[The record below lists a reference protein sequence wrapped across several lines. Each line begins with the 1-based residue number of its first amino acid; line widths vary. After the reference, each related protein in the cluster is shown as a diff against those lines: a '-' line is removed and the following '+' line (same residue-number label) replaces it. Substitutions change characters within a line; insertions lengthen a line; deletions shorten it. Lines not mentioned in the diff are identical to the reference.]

1 MDLRRQPF
9 EPHAVGARL
18 PTLTEVVEVALP
30 PLPASAAPAP
40 AEPAAPELP
49 PAPPAPPPIDAA
61 ALGTQLLDALLPRI
75 DAFVEAR
82 LRESLARL
90 TTVVVADARTALA
103 AELRSAVADA
113 VAGALTE
120 PEPNGGEGRG
130 GDGRADEPRAGDF
143 GDDAADG
150 KR

>member
-30 PLPASAAPAP
+30 PLPAEAEPP
-40 AEPAAPELP
+40 AEPSAPAA
-49 PAPPAPPPIDAA
+49 APAPPPIDAA
-61 ALGTQLLDALLPRI
+61 ALGTQLLEALLPRI

-82 LRESLARL
+82 LREALARL

-113 VAGALTE
+113 VAAALAPRGEVGDDVGAAT
-120 PEPNGGEGRG
+120 R
-130 GDGRADEPRAGDF
+130 GDGI
-143 GDDAADG
+143 DG
-150 KR
+150 HSGTGH